1 MIIEKKD
8 YLKLKIFEK
17 IPYKIKSNDL
27 LTKLVI
33 IRAAELAFIN
43 LSKKKKIRGPL
54 HTSVGQEVVAVSVC
68 QNLKKKG

>member
-43 LSKKKKIRGPL
+43 LSKKKKLEDRYIHP
-54 HTSVGQEVVAVSVC
+54 
-68 QNLKKKG
+68 